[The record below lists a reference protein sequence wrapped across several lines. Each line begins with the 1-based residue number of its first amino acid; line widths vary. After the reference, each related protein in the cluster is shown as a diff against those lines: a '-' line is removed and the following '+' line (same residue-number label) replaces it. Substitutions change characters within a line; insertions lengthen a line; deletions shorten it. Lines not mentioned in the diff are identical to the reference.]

1 MKNHIF
7 FTFLFAFLHLCFAA
21 CSNSEL
27 PVKDYFRFNQLG
39 FYTSQEKIAVID
51 TLVSGEF
58 YVKESISDKIVFKGI
73 ISDPRSS
80 SFSNKKTV
88 LLSFNELNSPGIYY
102 LEIPKVAKSLPFEIK
117 DTLLYDLGKASL
129 KAFYYQRSGI
139 AIESKYA
146 GKWVRPEGHSD
157 NKVLIHSSAAT
168 SKRPAGTSIISSKG
182 WYDAGDYNKYIV
194 NSGFTVGMLLSLY
207 EDYPKYAKD
216 ISVNIPESKNNTP
229 DLLDEIWW
237 NLDWMLSMQD
247 PTDGGVY
254 HKLTTPSFEGMIKP
268 SDCKQQRYVIEKSVT
283 ATLDFAA
290 SMAQGS
296 RVFKS
301 FDSDYPGASAKM
313 LQAALKA
320 FDWALKH
327 PDALYNQQ
335 KMNEMYKPEVTTGG
349 YEDRS
354 SEDELFWAATE
365 LFISTGDAKFFK
377 IIKQNSP
384 DSFKLPVWSNVYGL
398 GALSLIRHSRNLGT
412 EGELIASLMGNQ
424 LVTYADSCLKGVELA
439 PYAASYG
446 RSKRDFFW
454 GCNSDK
460 ASNQGIA
467 FLYAYQLTKD
477 KRYLSNA
484 LCNMEYLL
492 GRNATGY
499 CYITGFGTKSPHNP
513 HHRLSA
519 SDEIEEPLPGFLV
532 GGPNPGRQDK
542 CEYPSDIPDE
552 SYVDLLPSYAS
563 NEVAINWQGMFT
575 YFAMALD
582 ASFK

>member
-1 MKNHIF
+1 M
-7 FTFLFAFLHLCFAA
+7 
-21 CSNSEL
+21 
-27 PVKDYFRFNQLG
+27 V
-39 FYTSQEKIAVID
+39 
-51 TLVSGEF
+51 
-58 YVKESISDKIVFKGI
+58 
-73 ISDPRSS
+73 
-80 SFSNKKTV
+80 
-88 LLSFNELNSPGIYY
+88 
-102 LEIPKVAKSLPFEIK
+102 
-117 DTLLYDLGKASL
+117 
-129 KAFYYQRSGI
+129 
-139 AIESKYA
+139 
-146 GKWVRPEGHSD
+146 
-157 NKVLIHSSAAT
+157 
-168 SKRPAGTSIISSKG
+168 
-182 WYDAGDYNKYIV
+182 
-194 NSGFTVGMLLSLY
+194 
-207 EDYPKYAKD
+207 
-216 ISVNIPESKNNTP
+216 
-229 DLLDEIWW
+229 
-237 NLDWMLSMQD
+237 
-247 PTDGGVY
+247 
-254 HKLTTPSFEGMIKP
+254 
-268 SDCKQQRYVIEKSVT
+268 
-283 ATLDFAA
+283 
-290 SMAQGS
+290 
-296 RVFKS
+296 
-301 FDSDYPGASAKM
+301 
-313 LQAALKA
+313 
-320 FDWALKH
+320 
-327 PDALYNQQ
+327 
-335 KMNEMYKPEVTTGG
+335 
-349 YEDRS
+349 
-354 SEDELFWAATE
+354 
-365 LFISTGDAKFFK
+365 
-377 IIKQNSP
+377 
-384 DSFKLPVWSNVYGL
+384 
-398 GALSLIRHSRNLGT
+398 
-412 EGELIASLMGNQ
+412 NQ